1 VPNVLVVDDS
11 ATDRGLAGGLLAKDE
26 DTTVTFASNGREALA
41 SIEAALPDVIV
52 CDLQMPEMNGLELV
66 EVMRQQY
73 PSVPVILMTA
83 RGSEEIAS
91 EALRKGAA
99 GYVPKVALGQNLRP
113 AVRRLMAD
121 AEADRLHSRLMHSL
135 VEDECVFHLHND
147 PELFDPL
154 VAHVQQMLRCL
165 PLGDEAERLRV
176 SVAFRSALWIAHAHG
191 NLEIPISLD
200 MTDDAFLAGV
210 GQRGSADP
218 WQDRRLTVRVRLSRD
233 EFVVEL
239 SHEGSGIDVSALPG
253 SLQEEAADHAW
264 LGRFVLLWSVMDD
277 VAFEDDGRSLRLLR
291 RAVLDDEDEVE
302 LG

>member
-1 VPNVLVVDDS
+1 
-11 ATDRGLAGGLLAKDE
+11 
-26 DTTVTFASNGREALA
+26 
-41 SIEAALPDVIV
+41 
-52 CDLQMPEMNGLELV
+52 
-66 EVMRQQY
+66 
-73 PSVPVILMTA
+73 
-83 RGSEEIAS
+83 
-91 EALRKGAA
+91 
-99 GYVPKVALGQNLRP
+99 
-113 AVRRLMAD
+113 
-121 AEADRLHSRLMHSL
+121 
-135 VEDECVFHLHND
+135 
-147 PELFDPL
+147 
-154 VAHVQQMLRCL
+154 
-165 PLGDEAERLRV
+165 
-176 SVAFRSALWIAHAHG
+176 
-191 NLEIPISLD
+191 